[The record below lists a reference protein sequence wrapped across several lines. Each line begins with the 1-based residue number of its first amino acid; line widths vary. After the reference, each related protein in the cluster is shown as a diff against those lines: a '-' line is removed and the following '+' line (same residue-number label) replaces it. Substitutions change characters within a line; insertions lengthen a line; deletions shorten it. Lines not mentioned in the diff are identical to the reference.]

1 MRDVMSH
8 FSFETLALSGEPA
21 LVFRQGRLV
30 YCNPPAET
38 LLDHPAPGSSF
49 SDLFGLPQ
57 PEGNAALS
65 PVSLHGRSW
74 SLRLNPIEDETLV
87 FLSALSDGPLS
98 LSDPLLVLLRDIQVG
113 ISLSADRIRE
123 EAEAEENAG
132 ILENTRVLTRNQ
144 FRLNRIV
151 GNAAVASNLL
161 AGRQP
166 FHPRLCDPAQLC
178 RAVLEALRFMLPR
191 LQLEEHIE
199 TELLFPLDA
208 ALFKQLL
215 LNLIA
220 NSLDAG
226 SDRIALYLR
235 REKELLLLSLCDN
248 GSGIAPEELP
258 LVFDRFRHE
267 AELDRMRRGAGLGL
281 TVSRGIAELHGG
293 ALLLESP
300 PGQGTTVRVSF
311 RRSPEQTESL
321 LLPEDPLPGAREL
334 LTGLAEHL
342 PAELFDTS
350 LLD

>member
-1 MRDVMSH
+1 MSH
-8 FSFETLALSGEPA
+8 FSYETLALSGEPA

-30 YCNPPAET
+30 YCNPQAET
-38 LLDHPAPGSSF
+38 LLEHPAPGSLF
-49 SDLFGLPQ
+49 SDLFGLSQ

-74 SLRLNPIEDETLV
+74 SLRLNPVEDETLV
-87 FLSALSDGPLS
+87 FLTRLSDGPLS

-132 ILENTRVLTRNQ
+132 ILESTRVLTRNQ

-166 FHPRLCDPAQLC
+166 FHPCLCDPAQLC
-178 RAVLEALRFMLPR
+178 RVVLDALRFMLPR
-191 LQLEEHIE
+191 LRLEEHIE
-199 TELLFPLDA
+199 TELPFPLDA
-208 ALFKQLL
+208 ALFKQ
-215 LNLIA
+215 
-220 NSLDAG
+220 
-226 SDRIALYLR
+226 
-235 REKELLLLSLCDN
+235 LLLLSLCDN
-248 GSGIAPEELP
+248 GSGIALEELP
-258 LVFDRFRHE
+258 LVFDRFRHD

-311 RRSPEQTESL
+311 RRPSVQTESL

-342 PAELFDTS
+342 PAGLFDAS